1 MGDLPTS
8 KTKREVL
15 DELRM
20 SQAIG
25 LARQAERE
33 GLRPFGCVITN
44 RHDRPLAMSYG
55 SEASD
60 DPTRH
65 SEILGIRSACQRL
78 GRLLHGCTIYSTHE
92 PCTMCCGAIC
102 HAKLTRVVFGSYR
115 RDLEDLFREKQYNSL
130 ALLADTTT
138 PVQVVGGILR
148 AECIALFD
156 RERRAAETA
165 EELALA
171 ANDMDCYGSLP
182 T

>member
-1 MGDLPTS
+1 MGLPTS

-20 SQAIG
+20 AQAVG
-25 LARQAERE
+25 LAWQAERE

-44 RHDRPLAMSYG
+44 RADKVLAVSYG
-55 SEASD
+55 SESKD

-65 SEILGIRSACQRL
+65 SEVLGIQNACRLL
-78 GRLLHGCTIYSTHE
+78 GRFLHGCTIFSTHE

-102 HAKLTRVVFGSYR
+102 HAKLERVVFGSYR
-115 RDLEDLFREKQYNSL
+115 HDLPDLFREKQHNSL
-130 ALLADTTT
+130 ALLTDTTT

-156 RERRAAETA
+156 RERRAIETA